1 MWGPVYPGHIVLA
14 YNRSRVPITHSP
26 RLLQV
31 FQTIYLPN
39 TRHLAGWLQSWN
51 HWQSLRASLSLYFPY
66 SVAPHMW
73 KPICILGKKKRPSPF
88 IDDAFAG
95 EQVWGRHCGVVLEDL
110 CEYIQVDAMK
120 YTTVLPLINASNIG
134 EHLITVFKKKSENL
148 LPRNLQEILC
158 VVSAKQLQRP

>member
-1 MWGPVYPGHIVLA
+1 MWGPVYPRHIVLA
-14 YNRSRVPITHSP
+14 QESQSLTLPGSYKIFKR
-26 RLLQV
+26 
-31 FQTIYLPN
+31 YLPN

-73 KPICILGKKKRPSPF
+73 KPICILGKKRPCPF

-158 VVSAKQLQRP
+158 VVCSK

>member
-1 MWGPVYPGHIVLA
+1 MPLCLFI
-14 YNRSRVPITHSP
+14 SPI
-26 RLLQV
+26 
-31 FQTIYLPN
+31 
-39 TRHLAGWLQSWN
+39 
-51 HWQSLRASLSLYFPY
+51 QSLLTCESLYAF
-66 SVAPHMW
+66 W
-73 KPICILGKKKRPSPF
+73 EKKKRPSPF

>member
-1 MWGPVYPGHIVLA
+1 M
-14 YNRSRVPITHSP
+14 
-26 RLLQV
+26 
-31 FQTIYLPN
+31 
-39 TRHLAGWLQSWN
+39 
-51 HWQSLRASLSLYFPY
+51 
-66 SVAPHMW
+66 
-73 KPICILGKKKRPSPF
+73 
-88 IDDAFAG
+88 FAG

-158 VVSAKQLQRP
+158 VICSKQLQRP